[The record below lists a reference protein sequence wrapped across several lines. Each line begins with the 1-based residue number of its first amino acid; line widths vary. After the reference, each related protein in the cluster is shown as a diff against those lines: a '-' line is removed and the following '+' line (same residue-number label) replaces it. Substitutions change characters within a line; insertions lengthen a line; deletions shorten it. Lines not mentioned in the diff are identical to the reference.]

1 MHRIFL
7 YLVITLA
14 LFSCSDSVVRIEN
27 KMSGHLVPTHQL
39 IVDGEKK
46 IALDSVTAT
55 KPPFAQ
61 IYSDQMGNRY
71 LTLLNSYSNSIY
83 FFDYTNSD
91 YRGKI
96 DYAREGANAI
106 LSVAGYYIINMDS
119 IYIYNMP
126 PVEIALTDSTG
137 YVKNRIALH
146 STENNWSMYYP
157 QYIFNSVNPFI
168 KEGNNFIFSGFAP
181 FSIQDSL
188 INKFH
193 ITACLDFKN
202 NKLDFMNN
210 YPSELYGNNAN
221 WDDPLFMQ
229 VFSILSPN
237 GELVNSFP
245 PSHNLYVTNLKSGK
259 SKAVYGG
266 SNVAKTITSI
276 DWDLSAGRTSE
287 QKIIEHYLRQDLYGG
302 ILHDPWRKVYYRFM
316 QQGLAN
322 ASTRSPLT
330 SKPIIVILMD
340 EEFNY
345 LGETLIGTGENW
357 NWKNSFV
364 TKEGLNVEYLD
375 TKDEEELFLN
385 FKIFKIGNISVW
397 K

>member
-1 MHRIFL
+1 MFGQ
-7 YLVITLA
+7 LV
-14 LFSCSDSVVRIEN
+14 S
-27 KMSGHLVPTHQL
+27 THEL
-39 IVDGEKK
+39 IMGDEKK

-55 KPPFAQ
+55 KAPFVQ
-61 IYSDQMGNRY
+61 IYTDQIGNRY
-71 LTLLNSYSNSIY
+71 LTLLNPYSNSIY
-83 FFDYTNSD
+83 FFDYNNSS
-91 YRGKI
+91 YKGKI

-119 IYIYNMP
+119 IYIYNRP
-126 PVEIALTDSTG
+126 PVEMVLTDSSG

-146 STENNWSMYYP
+146 TTEKGWSMYYP

-168 KEGNNFIFSGFAP
+168 KESNNLIFSGFAP

-188 INKFH
+188 INKFA
-193 ITACLDFKN
+193 ITACLDLKS
-202 NKLDFMNN
+202 NKVDFINN
-210 YPSELYGNNAN
+210 YPSKLYGNNAN

-237 GELVNSFP
+237 GELINSFP
-245 PSHNLYVTNLKSGK
+245 PSHNLYVTNLRSGK
-259 SKAVYGG
+259 SKVIYGG

-276 DWDLSAGRTSE
+276 DWDLSTGHTPD

-302 ILHDPWRKVYYRFM
+302 ILYDPWRKIYYRFM

-322 ASTRSPLT
+322 ASTRTPLT
-330 SKPIIVILMD
+330 SKPITIILMD
-340 EEFNY
+340 EKFNY

-375 TKDEEELFLN
+375 TNDVDETFMN
-385 FKIFKIGNISVW
+385 FKIFKISKI
-397 K
+397 

>member
-1 MHRIFL
+1 MYRLFICLFI
-7 YLVITLA
+7 VLA
-14 LFSCSDSVVRIEN
+14 SFSCSNSFVTIEN
-27 KMSGHLVPTHQL
+27 KMSGHLVSTHQL
-39 IVDGEKK
+39 IVDSEKK

-55 KPPFAQ
+55 KSPFVQ
-61 IYSDQMGNRY
+61 IYNNQKGNRY

-83 FFDYTNSD
+83 FFDYNNST
-91 YRGKI
+91 YIGKI
-96 DYAREGANAI
+96 DYAREGPNAI
-106 LSVAGYYIINMDS
+106 LGVAGYHIINMDS
-119 IYIYNMP
+119 IYIYNRP
-126 PVEIALTDSTG
+126 QVEMVLTDSAG

-146 STENNWSMYYP
+146 TAEKDWAMYYP

-168 KEGNNFIFSGFAP
+168 KEGYNFIFSGFAP

-193 ITACLDFKN
+193 ITVCLDFKN
-202 NKLDFMNN
+202 NKLDFINN

-237 GELVNSFP
+237 GGELVNSFP
-245 PSHNLYVTNLKSGK
+245 PSHNLYVTDLNSGK
-259 SKAVYGG
+259 SKTVYGG

-276 DWDLSAGRTSE
+276 DWDLSAGRTPN

-316 QQGLAN
+316 QQGLVN

-330 SKPIIVILMD
+330 DKPIIIIIMD
-340 EEFNY
+340 EKFNY
-345 LGETLIGTGENW
+345 LGETLIGTGEDW

-375 TKDEEELFLN
+375 SKDVEELFMN
-385 FKIFKIGNISVW
+385 FKVFKLG
-397 K
+397 KL